1 MTGERTTGLD
11 TDVRFLKGVGPKGA
25 ALLEK
30 VGLRTV
36 SDVLWYLPRRYEDR
50 RDSPE
55 IMLLRPGRSST
66 VIGTLEVVRSRSIGR
81 GRVIIEA
88 LVSDKTGEIVL
99 CFFNQPWVGRQ
110 LERYTGKGVVAYGS
124 VKEGYRR
131 RLELHS
137 VEWEPTEDEDAEE
150 FARIVPV
157 YALSEGVPQRLVRRA
172 VASALDQFG
181 DQVTDPLPDS
191 FRTRHGL
198 PPADTSLAQLH
209 RPTSDE
215 ERVNA
220 RRRFAFEEFLYLQ
233 IALQVRRQASK
244 QEVGISFPIS
254 SVGTDSAPTGSLF
267 SPTTPVSLAEEARGL
282 FPFELTGAQQTV
294 IQHVWRDM
302 EAAAPMNRLVQGDVG
317 SGKTAVAAAAMLAA
331 VRCGWQSAMMAPTEI
346 LAEQHYINLRQIFEA
361 RGIPVVLL
369 AGKLGAKER
378 RIALEKAGNGEGSIL
393 VGTHALIQEGVKFHR
408 LGLIV
413 IDEQHRFG
421 VAQRMALRQKGETLP
436 DVLVMTATPIPRS
449 LTMTMYGDLDVS
461 VLDELPPGRK
471 PVTTYWRR
479 PGDRTKVYAQVE
491 ELLATGAQAYFVC
504 PMISENEKVQAQAAE
519 DLHYRLSSGVY
530 AHRKVGLLHGQMKAA
545 EKEEVMEAF
554 RAGETTILVSTVVIE
569 VGVDVPNA
577 SVMVI
582 EDANRFGLAQLHQL
596 RGRVGRGARRSFC
609 ILIAEGTSDDVV
621 ERMQTLV
628 DTSDGFLIAEKDL
641 RLRGP
646 GDLMGTQQH
655 GQLHLHVADLIQDAN
670 LLEKARETAREL
682 VAEGALDGPEWAAVV
697 KRTRARRGEEA
708 LVTVS

>member
-1 MTGERTTGLD
+1 MTRERTSGLA
-11 TDVRFLKGVGPKGA
+11 TEVRFLKGVGPKGA

-30 VGLRTV
+30 IGLRTV
-36 SDVLWYLPRRYEDR
+36 EDVLWHLPRRYEDR
-50 RDSPE
+50 RDAPQ

-66 VIGTLEVVRSRSIGR
+66 VIGKLEIVRSRGIGR
-81 GRVIIEA
+81 GRVIVEA
-88 LVSDKTGEIVL
+88 LVSDETGEIVL

-110 LERYTGKGVVAYGS
+110 LEKYTGQRVVAYGS

-131 RLELHS
+131 RLELHG
-137 VEWEPTEDEDAEE
+137 VEWEPAEDDVDA

-157 YALSEGVPQRLVRRA
+157 YALSEGVPQRLVRAAAAAA
-172 VASALDQFG
+172 VGQFG
-181 DQVTDPLPDS
+181 NDVPDPLPHT
-191 FRTRHGL
+191 FRKQHGL
-198 PPADTSLAQLH
+198 PLSSEALTELH
-209 RPTSDE
+209 HPTSDE
-215 ERVNA
+215 ARIRA

-233 IALQVRRQASK
+233 IALQVRRQEIK
-244 QEVGISFPIS
+244 QEVGISFPIRS
-254 SVGTDSAPTGSLF
+254 LGKSRASAGTLFEPETGSPL
-267 SPTTPVSLAEEARGL
+267 SEEVAAL
-282 FPFELTGAQQTV
+282 FPFELTEAQNRV

-331 VRCGWQSAMMAPTEI
+331 VRCGWQAAMMAPTEI
-346 LAEQHYINLRQIFEA
+346 LAEQHYFNLKKVFDP

-369 AGKLGAKER
+369 AGKLGARDRKS
-378 RIALEKAGNGEGSIL
+378 ALAKAENGEGRIL
-393 VGTHALIQEGVKFHR
+393 VGTHALIQEGVKFHS

-449 LTMTMYGDLDVS
+449 FTMTMYGDLDVS
-461 VLDELPPGRK
+461 VLDELPPGRS

-479 PGDRTKVYAQVE
+479 PGDRSKVYSQVE

-504 PMISENEKVQAQAAE
+504 PMISENEKIQAQAAE
-519 DLHYRLSSGVY
+519 DLHYRLSTGVF
-530 AHRKVGLLHGQMKAA
+530 AHRKVGLLHGQMKAQ
-545 EKEEVMEAF
+545 EKEAVMEAF
-554 RAGETTILVSTVVIE
+554 RAGETAILVATVVIE

-577 SVMVI
+577 SVMVV

-609 ILIAEGTSDDVV
+609 ILISEGTSDDVV

-628 DTSDGFLIAEKDL
+628 DTTDGFVIAEKDL

-655 GQLHLHVADLIQDAN
+655 GLLTFQVADLVKDAI
-670 LLEKARETAREL
+670 LLEEAREAARLL
-682 VAEGALDGPEWAAVV
+682 VANGELDRPEWAMVV
-697 KRTRARRGEEA
+697 ERTRARRGDEA